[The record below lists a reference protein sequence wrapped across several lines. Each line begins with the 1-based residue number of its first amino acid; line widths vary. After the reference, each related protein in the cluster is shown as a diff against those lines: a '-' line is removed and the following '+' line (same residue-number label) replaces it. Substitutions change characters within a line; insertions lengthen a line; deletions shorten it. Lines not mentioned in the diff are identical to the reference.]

1 MIVLAA
7 ALMLAATPTPP
18 PVLIGGGVL
27 PDDRAWSVTRPSRGA
42 QAAVVRRASTIP
54 QRLRPWAACVLA
66 RESGGTLGE
75 PWSGAGSRNPSSS
88 ASGRWQL
95 LDTAWRINGGI
106 DHIVARRLTAFGMPR
121 PQVRAVRQHLHATP
135 IHRWPAPFQDAAF
148 VQIVEEG
155 GAHHWAGPGC
165 GVPR

>member
-1 MIVLAA
+1 MLILAA
-7 ALMLAATPTPP
+7 AVMLAASPTPP

-42 QAAVVRRASTIP
+42 HAGVVRRAAAIP
-54 QRLRPWAACVLA
+54 APIRRWAQCVSD
-66 RESGGTLGE
+66 RES
-75 PWSGAGSRNPSSS
+75 SGSYTARNPNSS

-95 LDTAWRINGGI
+95 LDTAWRVNGGI

-121 PQVRAVRQHLHATP
+121 PQVRAVRQHLAATP

-148 VQIVEEG
+148 VQIVQEG